1 MNFNKV
7 IVGGN
12 LTRDPEMKY
21 LANDRALC
29 KFGLALN
36 RKWGD
41 KEEVT
46 FLDIEAWGK
55 TAELVGQYLNKG
67 SQALIEGRLRQDT
80 WEAQDGSKRSRM
92 MIVADSVHFVGGK
105 AATSPERTTAPPEP
119 RPADHSITDDDMP
132 PF

>member
-21 LANDRALC
+21 LANDNALC

-36 RKWGD
+36 RKFKD

-55 TAELVGQYLNKG
+55 TAELAGKYLSKG
-67 SQALIEGRLRQDT
+67 SQALIEGRLRQDN
-80 WEAQDGSKRSRM
+80 WEAQDGSKRSKIV
-92 MIVADSVHFVGGK
+92 IVADSVHFVGVK
-105 AATSPERTTAPPEP
+105 AEGSSERSATAPERVSAPAP
-119 RPADHSITDDDMP
+119 INDDDV

>member
-21 LANDRALC
+21 LSENALC
-29 KFGLALN
+29 KFGMALN
-36 RKWGD
+36 RRFRD

-55 TAELVGQYLNKG
+55 TAELVGQYLTKG
-67 SQALIEGRLRQDT
+67 SPVLIEGRLRQDN
-80 WEAQDGSKRSRM
+80 WEAQDGSKRSKLV
-92 MIVADSVHFVGGK
+92 IVADSVHFVGGK
-105 AATSPERTTAPPEP
+105 TETSPERTTTAPERVSAPPP
-119 RPADHSITDDDMP
+119 LDDDV